1 MTRLTRRSAL
11 SAMAATVLA
20 PAAARAERKLIASEF
35 YEVEHHEVFLT
46 GLDPAHD
53 GLTVAQL
60 SDIHVGSGV
69 PDGRVISAVRT
80 LNELKPDLVVLTGD
94 FVTTR
99 FDPVRRVPELLEPID
114 APTVAIL
121 GNHDH
126 WTSPKDI
133 AAGLEHVGIPVLQNR
148 NTTTRLK
155 GADFTLIGI
164 DDSTSKHDDVEEAFK
179 GAKKGSRLVL
189 THTPKCAAKLPE
201 WEDLLCLSGH
211 THGGQMDFGA
221 FTRTLFGGTGNP
233 WYRGA
238 YSVRGN
244 QLYVNRGLGWGA
256 GTRLPRYHS
265 DPEVTV
271 FTLRRREPGDGA
283 GITG

>member
-1 MTRLTRRSAL
+1 MTRLSRRTAL
-11 SAMAATVLA
+11 SALAAAAFA
-20 PAAARAERKLIASEF
+20 PAAARAERKLIASEY
-35 YEVEHHEVFLT
+35 YEVERHEVFLS

-53 GLTVAQL
+53 GLVVAQL

-80 LNELKPDLVVLTGD
+80 LNDLKPDLVVLTGD

-99 FDPVRRVPELLEPID
+99 FDPVRRVPELLAPIA
-114 APTVAIL
+114 APTVAVL

-126 WTSPKDI
+126 WTHPGDI
-133 AAGLEHVGIPVLQNR
+133 RAGLERVDIPVLQNQ

-164 DDSTSKHDDVEEAFK
+164 DDSTSRNDDVEEAFK

-189 THTPKCAAKLPE
+189 THTPNCAAKLPA

-211 THGGQMDFGA
+211 THGGQMDFGRL
-221 FTRTLFGGTGNP
+221 TRSVFKNTGQP

-244 QLYVNRGLGWGA
+244 QLYVNRGLGWGS
-256 GTRLPRYHS
+256 GTRLPRFNA
-265 DPEVTV
+265 DPEVSV
-271 FTLRRREPGDGA
+271 FTLRRREPNGRATEQG
-283 GITG
+283 